1 MEKQQDTIFAEA
13 TAGGRGAISIFR
25 ISGPRARAA
34 IELMSGK
41 EVPDARRASVRRLMH
56 PETDDLLDEA
66 VVLWLPGPTSFTGE
80 DMVELHCHGGGAVRS
95 AVIGGLGAISAF
107 RPAEPGDFS
116 KRAFFAG
123 RLDLT
128 RAEGIDD
135 LVSADTAQQ
144 RRQALRQMGGA
155 LSTLCDDWRSRLIAA
170 LAHVEAEI
178 DFVDEPLPA
187 GLIAHVRSDVAE
199 IVRAIEVH
207 LADKQRGER
216 LRDGLSVVIV
226 GSPNAGKS
234 SIINRLSM
242 KEAAIVSNIAGT
254 TRDVVEVHMDL
265 DGLLV
270 SVSDTA
276 GIREAAGEIEREG
289 VRRSLQAAEAADIR
303 LVVLDGRT
311 WPTIDAD
318 VEALVDDASVVV
330 VNKMDVVEGPK
341 SGEIGGRAVRFM
353 SCLSGEGVDDL
364 MSELTS
370 LLNER
375 YGVRDSVAF
384 TRERHR
390 AALVECCGAM
400 TRFLDGGSVELA
412 AEDLRLAARALGRI
426 NGRVDVEEL
435 LDVIFR
441 DFCIGK

>member
-1 MEKQQDTIFAEA
+1 MKKQQDTIFAEA

-34 IELMSGK
+34 IELMSNKG
-41 EVPDARRASVRRLMH
+41 VPDARRAIVRRLMH
-56 PETDDLLDEA
+56 PKTDDLLDEA
-66 VVLWLPGPTSFTGE
+66 VVLWLPGPGSFTGE

-95 AVIGGLGAISAF
+95 AVIGGLGVISDF
-107 RPAEPGDFS
+107 RPAEPGEFS

-135 LVSADTAQQ
+135 LVAADTDQQ

-155 LSTLCDDWRSRLIAA
+155 LSALCDDWRSRLIAA

-187 GLIAHVRSDVAE
+187 ELLANVRRDVAE
-199 IVRAIEVH
+199 LVRAIEAH
-207 LADKQRGER
+207 LADGHRGER
-216 LRDGLSVVIV
+216 LRDGLSVAIV
-226 GSPNAGKS
+226 GPPNAGKS
-234 SIINRLSM
+234 SLLNVLAKR
-242 KEAAIVSNIAGT
+242 EAAIVSDIAGT

-265 DGLLV
+265 DGLPV
-270 SVSDTA
+270 SFSDTA
-276 GIREAAGEIEREG
+276 GIRDASGEIEREG
-289 VRRSLQAAEAADIR
+289 VRRSLQAAKAADIR

-311 WPTIDAD
+311 WPTVDVD

-330 VNKMDVVEGPK
+330 VNKLDVIDGLK
-341 SGEIGGRAVRFM
+341 SGEIGGRPVGFM

-364 MSELTS
+364 LSELTS
-370 LLNER
+370 LLNKR
-375 YGVRDSVAF
+375 YGMVDSVAF
-384 TRERHR
+384 TRERHG
-390 AALVECCGAM
+390 AALIECCGAM
-400 TRFLDGGSVELA
+400 TRFLDGASVELA

-426 NGRVDVEEL
+426 TGRVDVEEV